1 MSPWALKG
9 VFFLLLIATVP
20 MSTFAAPKTKVEE
33 AKTEIKRVNRE
44 IRDLDLDDFQS
55 VLPVQVDL
63 SSAMGVVVHHLK
75 MLEKNVSSFQSRM
88 ENTIRD
94 VLREKETTCS
104 NEKNKDNTPSN
115 KEEEGQS
122 HTAQV
127 TQSKS
132 HSQSRTEATKPPD
145 RDHEANKNGS
155 PATASP
161 PIIDP
166 FSGMSWESI
175 LGGCAMNSSELDRWV
190 LLQYRDVK
198 NAGSTFWSMSD
209 EEYENGYNLHP
220 SRKYAYWIGLKAM
233 RDKSAYYRNSY
244 TRTLNDFVMAYH
256 CEGLVRC
263 TRYSNFRVLIHPKN
277 QLWFDGE
284 MHHEGMN
291 GRLLDQYIDKSFSS
305 RHPSSGPSDPREACN
320 HDIGPYSNSDGH
332 WWYHRCNSLCPTCKN
347 VGGKFE
353 DIGFDAS
360 KCTHTFMAMRAMIY
374 DF

>member
-33 AKTEIKRVNRE
+33 AKTEVKRVNRE

-94 VLREKETTCS
+94 VLKEKESTCS
-104 NEKNKDNTPSN
+104 NEKDKDNTPPK

-122 HTAQV
+122 HTSQV

-132 HSQSRTEATKPPD
+132 HSQSRTEATKAPD
-145 RDHEANKNGS
+145 SVPHESSKNGS

-166 FSGMSWESI
+166 FSGLSWESI
-175 LGGCAMNSSELDRWV
+175 LGGCAMNSSELDGWV

-198 NAGSTFWSMSD
+198 NAGSVFWSMSD
-209 EEYENGYNLHP
+209 EEYEIGYNLHP
-220 SRKYAYWIGLKAM
+220 SRKYAYWIGLKTM
-233 RDKSAYYRNSY
+233 REFYYQHLY
-244 TRTLNDFVMAYH
+244 DFVLAYH

-263 TRYSNFRVLIHPKN
+263 TRYSNFVVRQGTFNYKNTN
-277 QLWFDGE
+277 QLWFDNE
-284 MHHEGMN
+284 MHHEGMY
-291 GRLLDQYIDKSFSS
+291 GHLLDQYIGRSFGSDHDYMG
-305 RHPSSGPSDPREACN
+305 RIDPREACIN
-320 HDIGPYSNSDGH
+320 AAITDGH
-332 WWYHRCNSLCPTCKN
+332 WWFHRCNTLCPTCKN
-347 VGGKFE
+347 IGGKFE

-360 KCTHTFMAMRAMIY
+360 KCTHTFMAARAMI
-374 DF
+374 